1 MLSLLRGVSIQR
13 KLVVIIALAG
23 CAAQSIS
30 ILAFLQSHRV
40 ETKASLDQE
49 LKSLAAVLVA
59 PVSAVLLFDDI
70 DAADDLLRQL
80 DANPRIAAAALYT
93 SDRRLFAWRQHRS
106 GKEASLVPASAGK
119 TGHPGASELSEL
131 MTPVMHD
138 GRQVGYLYLLADP
151 AVYSESR
158 RHFYWRSVLV
168 AISGIVL
175 TLLLSILLQRIIS
188 GPILALTSVARRVS
202 ARKDYSLRASKESE
216 DEIGQLIDSFN
227 SMLET
232 IESRDV
238 ELARQRNEL
247 EMQVAGRTADLLTL
261 NRQFAQARDRAEAA
275 TRLKSEFLANMSHE
289 IRTPMNGIIGLTDL
303 TLQSPLTSEQ
313 RKNLNLVQ
321 SSAESLLTVINDILD
336 FSKVEA
342 GKLTLDEEP
351 FALWEVTSETMRMLA
366 VKAHEKGLEI
376 TVSADPQ
383 VPNRLIGD
391 ANRLR
396 QVLVNLT
403 GNAIKFTEK
412 GEVSL
417 HVGVCDAGAEGVLL
431 EFRIRD
437 TGIGI
442 PAERQSTIFKS
453 FTQADGSISRRFGG
467 TGLGLAIT
475 TRLVK
480 LMGGQVSLSSEA
492 GKGSEFRFTARFRL
506 SLDDAGGCTLSPLV
520 GRNVLLLEGHATSR
534 ESILSML
541 AHAGA
546 LVTTG
551 ESFADAERIMAS
563 QRTAFDLAFV
573 DAALP
578 GKDGLALAAKLQET
592 GAALQAI
599 PLIRSNVSN
608 SLRKRAELLGM
619 PLSITKPVCPMEI
632 FSCLA
637 RGHAVEASSLPSG
650 SVDETESLRRLT
662 ILLAEDNAVNQ
673 RLAVKLLEKR
683 GHRVTVAG
691 NGAEA
696 LRVLSGERFDVVLM
710 DIQMPVMDG
719 MEAVA
724 RLREEERQSGGHL
737 PVIALTAHAM
747 KDDEAQCLA
756 AGMDGYV
763 SKPINPAELYAAIDR
778 VLG

>member
-1 MLSLLRGVSIQR
+1 LFSLLRGVSIQR
-13 KLVVIIALAG
+13 KLVAIIALAG
-23 CAAQSIS
+23 CVAQTIS
-30 ILAFLQSHRV
+30 TTAFLQSHRL
-40 ETKASLDQE
+40 EKKASLRQE
-49 LKSLAAVLVA
+49 LDSLAAVLIA
-59 PVSAVLLFDDI
+59 PAAAVLLFEDSH
-70 DAADDLLRQL
+70 AADDLLRQL
-80 DANPRIAAAALYT
+80 DANPRIAASALYT
-93 SDRRLFAWRQHRS
+93 PDSRLFASRKNRPVVTAPAVLPSS
-106 GKEASLVPASAGK
+106 GQL
-119 TGHPGASELSEL
+119 GHSNPDELLEL
-131 MTPVMHD
+131 TMPVRHD
-138 GRQVGYLYLLADP
+138 GRTAGYLYLLADP
-151 AVYSESR
+151 AVYSDSMR
-158 RHFYWRSVLV
+158 QFYWRSLFV
-168 AISGIVL
+168 AIAGILLTVL
-175 TLLLSILLQRIIS
+175 FSILLQRIIS
-188 GPILALTSVARRVS
+188 GPILALASVARRVS
-202 ARKDYSLRASKESE
+202 ARKDYSLRAPKESN

-227 SMLET
+227 SMLAT
-232 IESRDV
+232 IESRDHD
-238 ELARQRNEL
+238 LARQRNEL

-261 NRQFAQARDRAEAA
+261 NRQFASARDRAEAA

-313 RKNLNLVQ
+313 RKNLNLVK
-321 SSAESLLTVINDILD
+321 SSSESLLTVINDILD

-342 GKLTLDEEP
+342 GKLALDEEP
-351 FALWEVTSETMRMLA
+351 FTLCEVTSETMRMLA

-376 TVSADPQ
+376 TVSADPR

-396 QVLVNLT
+396 QILVNLT

-417 HVGVCDAGAEGVLL
+417 HVNVCDAGAEGVLL

-442 PAERQSTIFKS
+442 PTERQATIFES

-475 TRLVK
+475 TRLVQ
-480 LMGGQVSLSSEA
+480 LMGGDISLSSAA

-506 SLDDAGGCTLSPLV
+506 ALDDAGGCAASPLA
-520 GRNVLLLEGHATSR
+520 GQNVLLLEGHATSR
-534 ESILSML
+534 EAILGML

-546 LVTTG
+546 MVTTG
-551 ESFADAERIMAS
+551 ESHADAGRIMAS

-573 DAALP
+573 DASLP
-578 GKDGLALAAKLQET
+578 GGDGLSIAAKLQET
-592 GAALQAI
+592 GAALRAI

-608 SLRKRAELLGM
+608 SLRRRAEHLGM
-619 PLSITKPVCPMEI
+619 SVSITKPVCPMEI
-632 FSCLA
+632 FGCLA
-637 RGHAVEASSLPSG
+637 KGSAPDAAVPLPGPSH
-650 SVDETESLRRLT
+650 DIESLRRLT

-696 LRVLSGERFDVVLM
+696 LRVLADERFDVVLM

-724 RLREEERQSGGHL
+724 RLREEERHSGGHV

-763 SKPINPAELYAAIDR
+763 SKPINPAELYAAIER